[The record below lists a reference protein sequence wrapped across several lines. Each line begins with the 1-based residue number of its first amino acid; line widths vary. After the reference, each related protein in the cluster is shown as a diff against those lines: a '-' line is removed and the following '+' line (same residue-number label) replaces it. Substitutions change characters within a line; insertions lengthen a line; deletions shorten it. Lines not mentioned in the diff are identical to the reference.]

1 MSGLIFNIITIFPN
15 FFSGPFSCGIIN
27 QAQKKNRVII
37 NIHNLRDFAE
47 DRHKTID
54 DRPFGGGEGMVFK
67 PEPLFRAV
75 QHIYESQPGT
85 KTNIILLSAQG
96 QKFSQAIAFELSRCE
111 QLTLIC
117 GRYEGVDERV
127 TQFLSNKEI
136 SIGDYVLSGGE
147 LAACVLVDSVTRLL
161 PGVLHNHIS
170 IVNESFSGG
179 KFLDDIN
186 EVNEN
191 QSYTILDYP
200 QYTRPENFGGLKVPQ
215 VLLSGNHASIN
226 LWRRKK
232 ALEKTLKNRP
242 DLLQYDRLSDED
254 KQLLHMELEP

>member
-1 MSGLIFNIITIFPN
+1 MSVLIFNIITIFPN
-15 FFSGPFSCGIIN
+15 FFTGPFSYGIIN

-37 NIHNLRDFAE
+37 KIHNLRDFAE
-47 DRHKTID
+47 DRHKSID

-75 QHIYESQPGT
+75 QHIYERQAGT
-85 KTNIILLSAQG
+85 ETSTILLSAQG
-96 QKFSQAIAFELSRCE
+96 QKFSQAIAFELSQCKE
-111 QLTLIC
+111 LTLIC

-127 TQFLSNKEI
+127 AQFLSDREI

-147 LAACVLVDSVTRLL
+147 LAACVLVDSITRLL
-161 PGVLHNHIS
+161 PGVLNNDIS
-170 IVNESFSGG
+170 IMNESFSGS
-179 KFLDDIN
+179 KFLDDA
-186 EVNEN
+186 NEN

-215 VLLSGNHASIN
+215 VLLSGNHANVN

-242 DLLQYDRLSDED
+242 DLLQYDRLSERD